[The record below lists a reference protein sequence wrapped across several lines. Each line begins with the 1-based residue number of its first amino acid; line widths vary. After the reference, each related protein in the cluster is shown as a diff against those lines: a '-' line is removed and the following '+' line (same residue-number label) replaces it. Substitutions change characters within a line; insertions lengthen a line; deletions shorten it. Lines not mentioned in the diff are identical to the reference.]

1 MNAYSRAE
9 RVGGLIRRTVS
20 EILFKKVKDP
30 RLEMATITH
39 VKMTRDL
46 KIARIY
52 FVVPGGESKAASA
65 TEGFQS
71 AAGYLKRALSGQL
84 DLRYMPML
92 EFYYDE
98 SFDYGSNIEKLLNSI
113 RADS

>member
-1 MNAYSRAE
+1 MNTFSRAE
-9 RVGGLIRRTVS
+9 RVGGLIQRTVS
-20 EILFKKVKDP
+20 EILLRQIKDP

-52 FVVPGGESKAASA
+52 FVVPGGDQKVASA

-71 AAGYLKRALSGQL
+71 ASGYMKRALSSRL
-84 DLRYMPML
+84 DLRYMPKL

-98 SFDYGSNIEKLLNSI
+98 SFDYGSNIEKLLNTLRTES
-113 RADS
+113 

>member
-1 MNAYSRAE
+1 MNTFSRAE
-9 RVGGLIRRTVS
+9 RVGGLIQQTVS
-20 EILFKKVKDP
+20 EILLRQIKDP

-52 FVVPGGESKAASA
+52 FVVPGGDQNVASA

-71 AAGYLKRALSGQL
+71 ASGYMKRALSGRL
-84 DLRYMPML
+84 DLRYMPKL

-98 SFDYGSNIEKLLNSI
+98 SFDYGANIEKLLNTLRTES
-113 RADS
+113 

>member
-9 RVGGLIRRTVS
+9 RVGGLIRQTVS
-20 EILFKKVKDP
+20 EILLRQIKDP

-46 KIARIY
+46 KIARLY
-52 FVVPGGESKAASA
+52 FVVPGGGKKAAAA

-71 AAGYLKRALSGQL
+71 AAGYLKRVLSSRL
-84 DLRYMPML
+84 DLRYMPTL
-92 EFYYDE
+92 EFYYDD
-98 SFDYGSNIEKLLNSI
+98 SFDYGSNIEKLLKSI
-113 RADS
+113 QSEP

>member
-1 MNAYSRAE
+1 MNTYSRAE
-9 RVGGLIRRTVS
+9 RVGGLIQQTVS
-20 EILFKKVKDP
+20 EILLKHVKDP

-52 FVVPGGESKAASA
+52 FVVPEGEQKAASA
-65 TEGFQS
+65 TEGFRS
-71 AAGYLKRALSGQL
+71 AAGYLKRALSGHL
-84 DLRYMPML
+84 DLRYMPTL

-113 RADS
+113 RTEP